1 MRLRIRRLPG
11 ALRVVL
17 VPAVLYWL
25 AGAAT
30 LVFQSVRALRADLPA
45 LQTATAVIGVVCGAI
60 LFIGTLVSL
69 RDARA
74 QRPTRWLGAAPI
86 VVLSFTDMLASDF
99 TKTGA
104 WFWFTSG
111 VLAWALIELL
121 SAPQRETLTPAGG
134 VPRVDRPTVR
144 G

>member
-1 MRLRIRRLPG
+1 MRVRIRALPR
-11 ALRVVL
+11 ALRGFLVV
-17 VPAVLYWL
+17 AVVYWL

-30 LVFQSVRALRADLPA
+30 LIYQAVRTLSADLPV
-45 LQTATAVIGVVCGAI
+45 LQTAAAVTGIVCGAI
-60 LFIGTLVSL
+60 LFIGTLISL

-86 VVLSFTDMLASDF
+86 VVLSVADMFTSDF

-121 SAPQRETLTPAGG
+121 STHRRETLTPASG
-134 VPRVDRPTVR
+134 VPRVDRPAVR
-144 G
+144 M